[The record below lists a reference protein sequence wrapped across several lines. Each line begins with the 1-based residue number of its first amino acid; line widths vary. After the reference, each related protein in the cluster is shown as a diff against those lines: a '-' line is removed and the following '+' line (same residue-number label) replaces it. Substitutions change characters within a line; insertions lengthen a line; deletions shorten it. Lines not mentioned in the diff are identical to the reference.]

1 MHLFKQLVG
10 RAHKY
15 MILWAIA
22 ISKQASC
29 IFLNKPDSIR
39 IVTFCYTCAFDA
51 FLSEIPMTPS
61 FTIGRIADHV
71 GRRVTIEGWL
81 S

>member
-1 MHLFKQLVG
+1 MFLVQ
-10 RAHKY
+10 
-15 MILWAIA
+15 I
-22 ISKQASC
+22 
-29 IFLNKPDSIR
+29 LNKPDSIR